1 MVRATFVPWGT
12 LWTNSTRLRPMLVGL
27 KAKAVVN
34 TRQNNKTKEMQ
45 NNVRRLV
52 SLDEEESALPG

>member
-1 MVRATFVPWGT
+1 
-12 LWTNSTRLRPMLVGL
+12 MLVGL